1 MIVYKINFW
10 KRAENDFLKLPKD
23 IQLRITKKL
32 TIAQEDP
39 FLFFIRLKGR
49 QDYKLRVGDYRVI
62 LDIKEDKLLIF
73 VIEVGHRREI
83 SNNCC
88 CLSSSRGAS
97 PTVQFPAKEKNKF
110 LRAAPE
116 TLGTR

>member
-1 MIVYKINFW
+1 MIAYKIDFW

-39 FLFFIRLKGR
+39 FLFFIHLKGR

-62 LDIKEDKLLIF
+62 ADINQ
-73 VIEVGHRREI
+73 IERTIEITKAGHR
-83 SNNCC
+83 
-88 CLSSSRGAS
+88 
-97 PTVQFPAKEKNKF
+97 KNIYKN
-110 LRAAPE
+110 L
-116 TLGTR
+116 